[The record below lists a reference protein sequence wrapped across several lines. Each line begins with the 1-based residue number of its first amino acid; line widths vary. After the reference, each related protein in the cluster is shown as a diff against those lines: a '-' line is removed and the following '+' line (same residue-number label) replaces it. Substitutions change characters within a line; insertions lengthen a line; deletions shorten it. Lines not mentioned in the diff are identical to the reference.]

1 MSMVEDIYQSATNAG
16 LLKDC
21 IWHPSDGAPAQR
33 HSVGFFSPDDTV
45 LEGMMLNTD
54 FVMTFPASALKGIA
68 QRDPVEI
75 DGVTFLVRELRTVG
89 DGSEMRATLTRV

>member
-1 MSMVEDIYQSATNAG
+1 MSMVEDIYQAATNSG

-21 IWHPSDGAPAQR
+21 VWHPSGGAPAQR
-33 HSVGFFSPDDTV
+33 QAVGFFAPDDTV
-45 LEGMMLNTD
+45 LDGMMLNTD
-54 FVMTFPASALKGIA
+54 FVMTYPTSSFNGIA

-75 DGVTFLVRELRTVG
+75 DGVTFLVRELRAVG

>member
-1 MSMVEDIYQSATNAG
+1 MMDISTLYSAAANAG

-45 LEGMMLNTD
+45 LDGMMLNTD

-75 DGVTFLVRELRTVG
+75 DGVTFLVRELRAVG